1 MSELKVI
8 LTDFK
13 GPSFHQIC
21 WDLIWKNLFLKM
33 STEGIIIS
41 RIWVL
46 TFNSWES
53 CPIPSTNHHF
63 PVHPVWKKIII
74 IIHAEYKNAS
84 LVVINTCHS
93 LGTMEHL
100 IATRPRTCPGKY
112 SNRPRRGTVRDHR
125 KTPIN
130 PVRITPQQCAL
141 AVCVPCIV
149 RQVYCL
155 FHSWKMTSKTLF
167 F

>member
-1 MSELKVI
+1 MLRSYLEKFI
-8 LTDFK
+8 FK
-13 GPSFHQIC
+13 DVYGRNNHF
-21 WDLIWKNLFLKM
+21 KNLSFDLYFMGVVSHSINKSPLSSTSSLK
-33 STEGIIIS
+33 
-41 RIWVL
+41 
-46 TFNSWES
+46 
-53 CPIPSTNHHF
+53 
-63 PVHPVWKKIII
+63 KKII

-100 IATRPRTCPGKY
+100 IATRPRTCPGNY

-155 FHSWKMTSKTLF
+155 FHS
-167 F
+167 